1 VNIQA
6 NKIGISSAATFGILW
21 IICSTAVHFALQ
33 PMMIIAGY
41 MMHSNLSTLS
51 WTLTFTGFLTE
62 LVAWA
67 AVAGI
72 SGWLLASIYN
82 RLQSGL
88 KSSYVQPKHNKQF
101 NSFASLLGR
110 TAVGDAPIN
119 RLLCVST

>member
-1 VNIQA
+1 MNIQA

-101 NSFASLLGR
+101 NSLASSLER
-110 TAVGDAPIN
+110 CAVGDAQ
-119 RLLCVST
+119 LTGAMCQ